1 MPPLDAEPPA
11 VQVRAI
17 RRLDLN
23 QLPPDEAQEL
33 KEAVCDALL
42 ERTRRVV
49 SGERDYGAAIL
60 GSKPSRVLSS
70 GFLVPRLNSGDED
83 ESNDIQIPTHG
94 IDFRIHAAER
104 GEIVVRTKFSLYARV
119 LPTSAE
125 VFDQARG
132 LRPKAQLNA
141 AAASHLQDV
150 LHARVR
156 AEIDPTNIKGP
167 ARQKA
172 RAAILLSCYK
182 EMGILH
188 PAGDAIGEDM
198 ERDAGADDGGAVFQG
213 ERGEDLQIPDALSVP
228 FDVPERY
235 VRIEVAVP
243 DLALPLPYDR
253 GAWQAAADAHEVALN
268 LTTRRA
274 FEDWLATEDG
284 RRMAWRNVRAPSS
297 AFWSTGSWDAFLE
310 RIRNERPQPEL
321 ADLFPGMRA
330 KVLVQPAPEPLEPG
344 TVTVRIALENHKVGI
359 EDLENG
365 LFQASISI
373 EVPRDALR
381 WMPMERVKRSYH
393 LAGFMRVP
401 AMGLN
406 AGVIHVES
414 AGSHL
419 LRSTWAP
426 RFVLPR
432 MQPTSFP
439 NVPVA
444 YEMLSVPTT
453 DVSVLRELPR
463 EMRAWIA
470 ALRADPKLFDGDSP
484 PTDDERAIEV
494 RRFEDDLE
502 AWEAEADRC
511 SLGVA
516 LLERSRAAWLRNKKS
531 PEAHPYHA
539 WLLMNLSFHRA
550 NKRRAGADAPGWR
563 LFQLGFILAH
573 LPTLASRLQIFSG
586 AFMRRDLHVDRGAHV
601 DRMAAEGRFFDAA
614 FDEESA
620 SLLYMSTGGGK
631 SEAFYGVLTFA
642 LFLDRLRGKHRGIT
656 AMLHYPLR
664 LLTLQQAQR
673 LARLL
678 ASAEIVRHD
687 AEGVGGAPFEIGFW
701 VGGGNTP
708 NYITNGDTAKLNEDG
723 KSIPAWEDA
732 GPGDEDALL
741 KADRA
746 YAANSEAW
754 NKLPE
759 CPFCR
764 GRTVLRRYK
773 EYRQR
778 LGIVC
783 TDRDRPKGAP
793 DVRCP
798 WNARNFKHKRPEPLP
813 FLLTDMDCY
822 RNAPAVMLGT
832 IDKLALIGQHPTT
845 INRIAGMFGMARW
858 VDGNGLLSTPT
869 DPKLLAVVP
878 EGTSTVAPSHAN
890 GKEVFFDPVPSLIV
904 QDEMHLLEESLG
916 TFGGIFET
924 GLLAWFGELA
934 KELGPLACRD
944 LQGEPRLPH
953 VIGAT
958 ATASDVACQIRA
970 IYRRGVVQFPHP
982 GPRLYASFY
991 TQLKDFEAGGE
1002 AAAERTIPA
1011 STPMER
1017 EKGAPWARVY
1027 ESMLTNGRA
1036 HTAATISIL
1045 SAYACGIT
1053 RLLRDLAS
1061 GDGARQEAALNEL
1074 IGNVS
1079 DAQWGQRRVAA
1090 LERQRGRPRGY
1101 DLLATLVDL
1110 HRIQLTYVT
1119 NKKGG
1124 DQILSAL
1131 IRQAE
1136 KDHAAMGS
1144 AYAIGARFD
1153 MELISGGVDVKTIQ
1167 EVIEKAEAEF
1177 DFGAEDIEKT
1187 LRCIVATSAI
1197 SHGVDVSALNAMAFA
1212 GMPSDIAEYIQASS
1226 RVARSHVGYSL
1237 LIPTP
1242 QNRRDRFIVEVHEG
1256 FHRFLDRMIAP
1267 PAIER
1272 WADKAIRRTIPSL
1285 VQLYFAGV
1293 LYQRQYHAADG
1304 AEKLRVT
1311 LPGTVPALRDEMEH
1325 RHTRGRWDPRDGA
1338 AAVENCIAF
1347 IQRAIGTEDGHPVP
1361 SVGHYRDLIRN
1372 EVNLIVTEVTSG
1384 KHGSDLSHFWE
1395 SHYHKLDRP
1404 MTSLRDVDEAGEIR
1418 AATSVSK
1425 GKISLERMGAAMAFI
1440 RNRRPGRA
1448 SSSGELDHDSG
1459 NGRE

>member
-1 MPPLDAEPPA
+1 MPPLDAEQPA
-11 VQVRAI
+11 EPI
-17 RRLDLN
+17 RSLRRFDLN
-23 QLPPDEAQEL
+23 QLPQDEAQEL
-33 KEAVCDALL
+33 KEAVCDAVL

-49 SGERDYGAAIL
+49 SGEGSFGASIL

-94 IDFRIHAAER
+94 IDFRIHAAAQ
-104 GEIVVRTKFSLYARV
+104 GEIRVRARFSLYARV

-125 VFDQARG
+125 VFDSARG
-132 LRPKAQLNA
+132 LRPKARLNPA
-141 AAASHLQDV
+141 AAQHLRDL
-150 LHARVR
+150 LHTRVR
-156 AEIDPTNIKGP
+156 AEIAPETKG
-167 ARQKA
+167 AKRQKE
-172 RAAILLSCYK
+172 RAAILLACYR
-182 EMGILH
+182 EMGIRH
-188 PAGDAIGEDM
+188 PAGEAIGEDL
-198 ERDAGADDGGAVFQG
+198 ERDPGADEGDAVFQG
-213 ERGEDLQIPDALSVP
+213 ERGEDLQIPDNLSVP
-228 FDVPERY
+228 FDIPEKY

-243 DLALPLPYDR
+243 ELVLPLPYDR
-253 GAWQAAADAHEVALN
+253 GAWQAAADAHETALN
-268 LTTRRA
+268 LATRRA

-284 RRMAWRNVRAPSS
+284 RRSAWRKTRAPSS
-297 AFWSTGSWDAFLE
+297 AFWSPELWDAFLDG
-310 RIRNERPQPEL
+310 IRTNGRPPEMK
-321 ADLFPGMRA
+321 DLFPGMRA

-344 TVTVRIALENHKVGI
+344 TVTVRIALENHKVGA

-365 LFQASISI
+365 LFQASIAL

-401 AMGLN
+401 AIGLN
-406 AGVIHVES
+406 SGVVHVEDPE
-414 AGSHL
+414 SHH

-439 NVPVA
+439 KVPVA
-444 YEMLSVPTT
+444 YETLATSST
-453 DVSVLRELPR
+453 DVSQLRELPR
-463 EMRAWIA
+463 EMRSWIG
-470 ALRADPKLFDGDSP
+470 ALRADPRLFDGDSP
-484 PTDDERAIEV
+484 PNDDERAIET

-511 SLGVA
+511 ALGVA
-516 LLERSRAAWLRNKKS
+516 LLERSRAAWLRNKDAL
-531 PEAHPYHA
+531 EAHPYHA
-539 WLLMNLSFHRA
+539 WLLMNRSFHHA
-550 NKRRAGADAPGWR
+550 NRRRPGADAPGWR

-573 LPTLASRLQIFSG
+573 LPTLASRLRPFSG
-586 AFMRRDLHVDRGAHV
+586 AFVRRQGHEDRDEHVN
-601 DRMAAEGRFFDAA
+601 RMAEEGRFFDGV

-642 LFLDRLRGKHRGIT
+642 LFLDRLRGKLRGIT

-678 ASAEIVRHD
+678 ACAEIVRHD

-708 NYITNGDTAKLNEDG
+708 NYITNGDTGSLNEDG

-732 GPGDEDALL
+732 EPGDEDALL
-741 KADRA
+741 GSNRA
-746 YAANSEAW
+746 YKASSEAW

-759 CPFCR
+759 CPFCK
-764 GRTVLRRYK
+764 GRTVLRRYP

-778 LGIVC
+778 LAIVC
-783 TDRDRPKGAP
+783 TNRDRPKGVP
-793 DVRCP
+793 DVDCP
-798 WNARNFKHKRPEPLP
+798 WNRRNFRNKRPEPLP

-858 VDGNGLLSTPT
+858 VDGNGLLSIPA
-869 DPKLLAVVP
+869 DPKQAATIP
-878 EGTSTVAPSHAN
+878 EGTRTVAPAHAD
-890 GKEVFFDPVPSLIV
+890 GQEVFFDPFPSLIV

-934 KELGPLACRD
+934 KELGPRACRD
-944 LQGEPRLPH
+944 PQGEPRLPH

-958 ATASDVACQIRA
+958 ATASDVARQIRA

-991 TQLKDFEAGGE
+991 TQLKDFEPGGA
-1002 AAAERTIPA
+1002 AAAERTAPA
-1011 STPMER
+1011 ATPMER

-1027 ESMLTNGRA
+1027 ESMLTNGRP

-1053 RLLRDLAS
+1053 LLLRDLAS
-1061 GDGARQEAALNEL
+1061 GDAARQEAALDEL
-1074 IGNVS
+1074 VRNVS
-1079 DAQWGQRRVAA
+1079 DAQWGHRRVAA
-1090 LERQRGRPRGY
+1090 LERQRGVARGY
-1101 DLLATLVDL
+1101 DLIATLIDL

-1131 IRQAE
+1131 VSQAE
-1136 KDHAAMGS
+1136 KDHAAMGP
-1144 AYAIGARFD
+1144 AYGIGARFD

-1167 EVIEKAEAEF
+1167 SVIEKAEDEF
-1177 DFGAEDIEKT
+1177 DFGASDIEET

-1226 RVARSHVGYSL
+1226 RVARTHVGYSL

-1256 FHRFLDRMIAP
+1256 FHRFLDRMISP

-1272 WADKAIRRTIPSL
+1272 WADKAIQRTIPSL

-1293 LYQRQYHAADG
+1293 LYQRQFRAAQG
-1304 AEKLRVT
+1304 AEKLRVV
-1311 LPGTVPALRDEMEH
+1311 LPGNVPALRDEMEH
-1325 RHTRGRWDPRDGA
+1325 RHRRGPWDRLDGA
-1338 AAVENCIAF
+1338 AAVEDCIAF
-1347 IQRAIGTEDGHPVP
+1347 IQRAIGTDDGHPVP

-1372 EVNLIVTEVTSG
+1372 QVNLIVTEVTSG

-1418 AATSVSK
+1418 GATSVSK
-1425 GKISLERMGAAMAFI
+1425 GRINIERLGAAMAFI

-1448 SSSGELDHDSG
+1448 GSGGELDHDSG